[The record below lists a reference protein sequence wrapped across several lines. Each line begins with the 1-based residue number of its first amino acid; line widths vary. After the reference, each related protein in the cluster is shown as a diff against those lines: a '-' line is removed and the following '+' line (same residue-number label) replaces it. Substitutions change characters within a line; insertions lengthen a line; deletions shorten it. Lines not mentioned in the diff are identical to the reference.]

1 MDNLTHSLVG
11 LAASK
16 AGLEKL
22 SPYASLCSI
31 VAANAPD
38 SDIVVLLFGDR
49 WTFLEHHRGI
59 THSILGTLVLAFLVP
74 LLFYGLDRF
83 ISKLRGRAPTI
94 RLKGL
99 IITSLIVSATH
110 PLLDLSNNYGIR
122 PLLPWSSQWV
132 YGDLLFIVDPFM
144 WLVFGGAIFLLT
156 AKTKLQLIFWLL
168 LAIVVSYLVVVM
180 PAQRGFEAGLS
191 LRIFWI
197 IAIVALAISF
207 KLNAGKRW
215 GNRLARAAFAVVIVY
230 IGCLALLHQAAVS
243 AVREQARAI
252 ASQNGESITDL
263 AAMPTLAN
271 PFKWVCVVE
280 TEFAAYRFDLSLLN
294 GQNAT
299 ADFVRHERGDTSSS
313 PVVQKAW
320 QDRRAQIFL
329 RFARFPVV
337 RVPGADCVTQ
347 TLVQFADL
355 RYTQPGSSRGTF
367 SLELP
372 VACPTGSPVG
382 SNSNE

>member
-22 SPYASLCSI
+22 SPYASACSI

-38 SDIVVLLFGDR
+38 SDIAVILFGDR
-49 WTFLEHHRGI
+49 WTYLEHHRGI
-59 THSILGTLVLAFLVP
+59 THSIVGTLVLAFLVP

-99 IITSLIVSATH
+99 LITSLVVSATH
-110 PLLDLSNNYGIR
+110 PLLDWTNNYGIR
-122 PLLPWSSQWV
+122 PLLPWSAQWF
-132 YGDLLFIVDPFM
+132 YGDIAFVVDPFM
-144 WLVFGGAIFLLT
+144 WLMFGGATFLLI
-156 AKTKLQLIFWLL
+156 AKTRLQAIFWLL
-168 LAIVVSYLVVVM
+168 VAIVSTYLVIAM
-180 PAQRGFEAGLS
+180 PAQRGIETGLP
-191 LRIFWI
+191 LRVFWI
-197 IAIVALAISF
+197 VAIVGVAISF
-207 KLNAGKRW
+207 KLDAGKRW
-215 GNRLARAAFAVVIVY
+215 GNRIARAAFAVVIVY

-243 AVREQARAI
+243 EVREQARAI
-252 ASQNGESITDL
+252 ASQNGESVTDL

-271 PFKWVCVVE
+271 PFKWLCIVE
-280 TEFAAYRFDLSLLN
+280 TEFAVYRFELSLLN

-299 ADFVRHERGDTSSS
+299 ADFVRHERGDTSNS
-313 PVVQKAW
+313 PSVQQAW
-320 QDRRAQIFL
+320 RDRRAQIFL
-329 RFARFPVV
+329 GFARYPVV
-337 RVPGADCVTQ
+337 RVAGADCLSE

-372 VACPTGSPVG
+372 VACPARPSVG
-382 SNSNE
+382 SEY